1 MEMAAA
7 TRKQFV
13 LKQPPEMHA
22 LDGQIQEP
30 STTEQR
36 EYSNFQH
43 RLVG

>member
-7 TRKQFV
+7 TRRQSV
-13 LKQPPEMHA
+13 LKRPPEMHA

-30 STTEQR
+30 SATEQR

-43 RLVG
+43 RSVE